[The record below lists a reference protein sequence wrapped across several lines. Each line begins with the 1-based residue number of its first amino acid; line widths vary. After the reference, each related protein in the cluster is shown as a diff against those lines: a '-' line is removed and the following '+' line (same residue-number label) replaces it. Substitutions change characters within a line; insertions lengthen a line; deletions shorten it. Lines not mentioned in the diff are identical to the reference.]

1 MERPSHTLPSPI
13 ASAPLP
19 EVINHTPWPSQYF
32 QHVDPHGEIFHVM
45 VSRISYSL
53 LELDASNGLP
63 VPVLLAPDKQPA
75 LCESDEFLGEPN
87 ASSLVQESDYA
98 PYKPKCD
105 VLLVNATAHA
115 PGGKPLERWPVGF
128 RFGDVIEKR
137 LQVTGPRRFERSISS
152 MGLLQLSRPEPVME
166 VPLCYELAFG
176 GPSLVRHERLL
187 QACVDGEVGAHL
199 SPVQRERAAR
209 ALAALPDAYLPNPIG
224 CGHHP
229 AAIAEAESVL
239 TELGLSGP
247 SESHAID
254 GRRGPQIEAF
264 QRPYDAQHDYPV
276 LGVGPVGR
284 WWSPRVALAGTHNE
298 QWKQTQWPKS
308 PLDHNY
314 RYWNCAPEDQQIEYP
329 QGGEEVVLANLASA
343 ALHSGPY
350 RFQFPRQDLQL
361 LVRLHVG
368 VVMFA
373 PMHIDTVV
381 MNLGAG
387 VLSIVRRAVVSAKT
401 EVRQLELGTWPAGT
415 GLQLDA
421 SMRQLAQAKVASRS
435 GHGR

>member
-1 MERPSHTLPSPI
+1 
-13 ASAPLP
+13 
-19 EVINHTPWPSQYF
+19 
-32 QHVDPHGEIFHVM
+32 
-45 VSRISYSL
+45 
-53 LELDASNGLP
+53 
-63 VPVLLAPDKQPA
+63 
-75 LCESDEFLGEPN
+75 
-87 ASSLVQESDYA
+87 
-98 PYKPKCD
+98 
-105 VLLVNATAHA
+105 
-115 PGGKPLERWPVGF
+115 
-128 RFGDVIEKR
+128 
-137 LQVTGPRRFERSISS
+137 
-152 MGLLQLSRPEPVME
+152 MGLLQLSRPEPAMA

-176 GPSLVRHERLL
+176 GPNLVRHERLL

-209 ALAALPDAYLPNPIG
+209 ALAALPDAYPPNPIG

-276 LGVGPVGR
+276 VGVGPVGR

-314 RYWNCAPEDQQIEYP
+314 RYWNCAPEDQQIDYP

-350 RFQFPRQDLQL
+350 RFHLPRQDLQL

-381 MNLGAG
+381 MNHGAG
-387 VLSIVRRAVVSAKT
+387 TLSIVRRAVVSAKT

-415 GLQLDA
+415 GLQLDE
-421 SMRQLAQAKVASRS
+421 SMRQVAQARAASRS
-435 GHGR
+435 SHGRLIRKRIGSHTEQHYRYDHQHRLTQVAVVRAGKDGHQLRLRAGQLRTAGTPGCRWSKNRARRAGQHPRCAATGHIKNHSC